1 MTSSGKSAD
10 QGSER
15 EKPSLRS
22 TLRLPKTAFPMRAN
36 LAQNEAATV
45 KRWNAMGLYE
55 QVCTAR
61 DGQDPFVFH
70 DGPPFANGNI
80 HIGHLLNKV
89 LKDIVVRSKHM
100 TGRSCRYV
108 PGWDCHG
115 LPIEQK
121 VLQDLIDKGKYDK
134 IAALDDDARRTVIR
148 RACTDYAAKFQ
159 KIQRADME
167 RLLTI
172 ADYDNPYITMAPDYE
187 GAVLEVFASLVEA
200 GLVHRRL
207 KPVHWSIASETAV
220 AEAELEYVDRT
231 DPSIWVD
238 FEACDRDAVGAAFG
252 VELDETA
259 SFMIWTTTPW
269 TLPANLAIAVGDDL
283 EYALVRIDGA
293 VTIVASGRLDAVCA
307 AIGAEAHEVLGT
319 CAGRA
324 LVGLKYTHPFCDRT
338 SPVLAGSH
346 VTLED
351 GTGLVH
357 TAPGHG
363 TEDYV
368 LGVEAGLDVY
378 CPVQPDGTYDDTAPQ
393 WLQGFD
399 VWAAN
404 SAVVDHLGDSG
415 HLVHH
420 KQYEHSYPFDGRT
433 KTPVI
438 FRATEQWFVDVDATW
453 DGKSMRQRGLDAID
467 GAIDFVPDWGRN
479 RMRGMV
485 ETRPD
490 WCLSRQRAWG
500 LPIPAF
506 QSADGAMLLTA
517 ASTRAVSKAFAER
530 GSDAWFSE
538 TPEQL
543 LAFWDS
549 QADPDCDTI
558 DPATLTK
565 MYDIFDVWMESGSSW
580 HAVMRQRDLGY
591 PADLYLEG
599 SDQHRGWFQL
609 SMLPALGVTG
619 TPPFKTLL
627 THGFMVDRDGRK
639 MSKSGGN
646 ALDVQDLL
654 KDVGADVCRWWVS
667 SLAYENDIRVDHE
680 LIQLAGESYRKVR
693 NTIRFL
699 LSNIGDYT
707 PSEGD
712 LADVPEHSIDAWVLA
727 EAATLRAT
735 VLEAWDGY
743 AFRKAHLALF
753 DFCND
758 TLSARYCV
766 AMKDRLY
773 CDDDS
778 PRRRRAQA
786 VMHALTELL
795 CTLLA
800 PMLPHTADEA
810 WRCLHGDAACVHLHT
825 VRVVPEV
832 ACSGAWARAMDVRE
846 DALKAMEAAKAD
858 GIEKSLDAGLH
869 LPDPDG
875 VLAPLAEDL
884 CDLLEVSRLTIGGD
898 SIVVDDLRDAPMCE
912 RSRRR
917 DASVCIRDNGLLLS
931 DRDWAVLQDVEL

>member
-1 MTSSGKSAD
+1 MTPEDSSAD
-10 QGSER
+10 RSETIDPR
-15 EKPSLRS
+15 KQLRK
-22 TLRLPKTAFPMRAN
+22 TLRLPSTSFPMRAN
-36 LAQNEAATV
+36 LAQNEAASI
-45 KRWNAMGLYE
+45 KRWQKRSLYE
-55 QVCTAR
+55 AICEAR
-61 DGQDPFVFH
+61 GEREPFVFH
-70 DGPPFANGNI
+70 DGPPFANGDI

-89 LKDIVVRSKHM
+89 LKDIVVRAKNM
-100 TGRSCRYV
+100 CGQACRYV

-115 LPIEQK
+115 LPIEQR

-134 IAALDDDARRTVIR
+134 IAALDDDARRMAIR
-148 RACTDYAAKFQ
+148 RACAQYAAKFQ
-159 KIQRADME
+159 KTQRVDME
-167 RLLTI
+167 RLLTL
-172 ADYDNPYITMAPDYE
+172 ADYDNPYLTMDPAYE
-187 GAVLEVFASLVEA
+187 AAVLEVFASLVEG

-238 FEACDRDAVGAAFG
+238 FEATDRSAVGAAFG

-269 TLPANLAIAVGDDL
+269 TLPANLAIAVGESL
-283 EYALVRIDGA
+283 TYVLLRCNGA
-293 VTIVASGRLDAVCA
+293 MSIVAEGRLESLLKT
-307 AIGAEAHEVLGT
+307 IGASAHEVLGT
-319 CAGRA
+319 CSGAA
-324 LVGLKYTHPFCDRT
+324 LVGLTYAHPFCDRV
-338 SPVLAGSH
+338 SPVLAGDH

-363 TEDYV
+363 TEDYM
-368 LGVEAGLDVY
+368 LGLEAGLEIY
-378 CPVQPDGTYDDTAPQ
+378 CPVRPDGTYDETAPN
-393 WLQGFD
+393 WLQGCD

-404 SAVVDHLGDSG
+404 ERVVEQLRSSG

-420 KQYEHSYPFDGRT
+420 VEYEHAYPFDGRT

-453 DGKSMRQRGLDAID
+453 DGKSMRQRGLEAID
-467 GAIDFVPDWGRN
+467 GDITFVPDWGRN

-506 QSADGAMLLTA
+506 LTATGEILLTA
-517 ASTRAVSKAFAER
+517 ATTRAVADAFRAH
-530 GSDAWFSE
+530 GSDAWFTQ

-543 LAFWDS
+543 LATWDCA
-549 QADPDCDTI
+549 ADPDVGDV
-558 DPATLTK
+558 DVSTLSR

-580 HAVMRQRDLGY
+580 HAVMRQRGLGY

-619 TPPFKTLL
+619 QPPFKTVL

-646 ALDVQDLL
+646 ALSVQDLL

-667 SLAYENDIRVDHE
+667 SLAFENDIRVDQE
-680 LIQLAGESYRKVR
+680 LIHLAGESYRKVR
-693 NTIRFL
+693 NTLRFL
-699 LSNIGDYT
+699 LGNIGEAAGSAA
-707 PSEGD
+707 PPPASS
-712 LADVPEHSIDAWVLA
+712 LDAWVLA
-727 EAATLRAT
+727 EAANLRQT
-735 VLEAWDGY
+735 VLEAWSSFE
-743 AFRKAHLALF
+743 FRRAHLAIF

-773 CDDDS
+773 CDGDS
-778 PRRRRAQA
+778 PRRIRAQA
-786 VMHALTELL
+786 TMRTIAELL

-800 PMLPHTADEA
+800 PILPHTADEA
-810 WRCLHGDAACVHLHT
+810 WRCMHGEDACVHLET
-825 VRVVPEV
+825 VSVLPEIEVDARWV
-832 ACSGAWARAMDVRE
+832 AAMDLRE
-846 DALKAMEAAKAD
+846 AALKALEDAKGR
-858 GIEKSLDAGLH
+858 GIEKSLDAGLV
-869 LPDPDG
+869 LPDGEDS
-875 VLAPLAEDL
+875 LSPLAEDL
-884 CDLLEVSRLTIGGD
+884 RDLLEVSRLTLKGD
-898 SIVVDDLRDAPMCE
+898 SIEVQDLREAPLCE

-917 DASVCIRDNGLLLS
+917 DETVSVRANGLHLS
-931 DRDWAVLQDVEL
+931 DRDWQEVQSIEA

>member
-1 MTSSGKSAD
+1 MAAAESSSEQGKTPNL
-10 QGSER
+10 R
-15 EKPSLRS
+15 KTLNLPS
-22 TLRLPKTAFPMRAN
+22 TPFPMRAN

-45 KRWNAMGLYE
+45 KRWAGMGLYE
-55 QVCTAR
+55 AVCEAR
-61 DGQDPFVFH
+61 AGADPFIFH

-100 TGRSCRYV
+100 VGRECRFV

-121 VLQDLIDKGKYDK
+121 VLQDLVEKGKYDK
-134 IAALDDDARRTVIR
+134 IAALDEDARRTVIR
-148 RACTDYAAKFQ
+148 RACTEYAAKFQ

-167 RLLTI
+167 RLLTL
-172 ADYDNPYITMAPDYE
+172 ADYDHPYITMEPAYE

-200 GLVHRRL
+200 QLVHRRL

-238 FEACDRDAVGAAFG
+238 FEAVDRDAVAAAFG

-269 TLPANLAIAVGDDL
+269 TLPANLAVAVGDAL
-283 EYALVRIDGA
+283 TYALVRIDGA
-293 VTIVASGRLDAVCA
+293 VTIVAQERLAAVMA
-307 AIGAEAHEVLGT
+307 AIAATDHEVLGT
-319 CAGRA
+319 CAGAA
-324 LVGLKYTHPFCDRT
+324 LVGLTYTHPFCDRM

-368 LGVEAGLDVY
+368 LGVAEGLDVY
-378 CPVQPDGTYDDTAPQ
+378 CPVRPDGTYDDTAPE
-393 WLQGFD
+393 WLQGKD
-399 VWAAN
+399 VWSAN
-404 SAVVDHLGDSG
+404 PLVVKHLRDSG

-420 KQYEHSYPFDGRT
+420 VDYEHSYPFDGRT

-438 FRATEQWFVDVDATW
+438 FRATEQWFVDVDAAW
-453 DGKSMRQRGLDAID
+453 EGASMRERGLAAID
-467 GAIDFVPDWGRN
+467 SDVAFVPEWGRN

-506 QSADGAMLLTA
+506 QTAAGEILLTA
-517 ASTRAVSKAFAER
+517 ASTRAVAQAFHER

-543 LAFWDS
+543 LATWDAV
-549 QADPDCDTI
+549 ADPDCDAV
-558 DPATLTK
+558 DPASLTK

-580 HAVMRQRDLGY
+580 HAVMQQRGLGY

-609 SMLPALGVTG
+609 SLLPALGVTG
-619 TPPFKTLL
+619 QAPFQTLL

-646 ALDVQDLL
+646 ALDVQELL

-667 SLAYENDIRVDHE
+667 SLAYENDVRVDQE

-693 NTIRFL
+693 NTVRFL

-707 PSEGD
+707 PADGD
-712 LADVPEHSIDAWVLA
+712 LDDVQASSIDAWVLA
-727 EAATLRAT
+727 EAAQLRVT
-735 VLEAWDGY
+735 VLQAYDAC
-743 AFRKAHLALF
+743 AFRRAHLAIF

-773 CDDDS
+773 CDGDT
-778 PRRRRAQA
+778 PRRRRARA
-786 VMHALTELL
+786 VMHALAELL

-800 PMLPHTADEA
+800 PILPHTADEA
-810 WRCLHGDAACVHLHT
+810 WRCLHGEAACVHLQT
-825 VRVVPEV
+825 VRALPAVT
-832 ACSGAWARAMDVRE
+832 AAAGWTQAMDVR
-846 DALKAMEAAKAD
+846 DAALQALESAKAS
-858 GIEKSLDAGLH
+858 GVEKSLDAGLRV
-869 LPDPDG
+869 PSIEG
-875 VLAPLAEDL
+875 ICAEDF
-884 CDLLEVSRLTIGGD
+884 CDLLEVSRLTMGD
-898 SIVVDDLRDAPMCE
+898 TSEVQVDDLRGAPMCA

-917 DASVCIRDNGLLLS
+917 DATVAERANGLLLS
-931 DRDWAVLQDVEL
+931 DRDAAVLEGL